1 MPIGK
6 DSIKTRVA
14 KVAAEA
20 PTETD
25 APKGGCKSAL
35 GGMALLL
42 VAGAALGLGKKRD

>member
-20 PTETD
+20 PAEAVQVE
-25 APKGGCKSAL
+25 APAVSVEL
-35 GGMALLL
+35 PTLNL
-42 VAGAALGLGKKRD
+42 R